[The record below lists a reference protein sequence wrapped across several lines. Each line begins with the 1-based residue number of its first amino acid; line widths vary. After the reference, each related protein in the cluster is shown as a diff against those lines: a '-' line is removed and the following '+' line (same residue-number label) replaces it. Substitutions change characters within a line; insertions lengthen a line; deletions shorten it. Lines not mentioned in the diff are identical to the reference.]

1 MTKTRKVLGAWG
13 ERLAAAHLTASGMV
27 LLDRNWRTAIGEI
40 DIVAR
45 DGDAIVFTEV
55 KTRRGTAFGDGAEAV
70 DGRKSLRLRN
80 LAAQWLAVSGLHA
93 REVRFDVV
101 TVLIQADGPQIR
113 HLRGAIS

>member
-1 MTKTRKVLGAWG
+1 
-13 ERLAAAHLTASGMV
+13 
-27 LLDRNWRTAIGEI
+27 
-40 DIVAR
+40 
-45 DGDAIVFTEV
+45 
-55 KTRRGTAFGDGAEAV
+55 V